1 MVYGPGDAGPGPL
14 WTGGSIDIGSGGD
27 LPAHGKWVQQ
37 LDGAHR
43 KGSSGGIAGVTIHGG
58 AS

>member
-1 MVYGPGDAGPGPL
+1 MVYGLGDAGPGPL
-14 WTGGSIDIGSGGD
+14 WTGGSTDIRSGGD
-27 LPAHGKWVQQ
+27 LPARGKWVQQ

-43 KGSSGGIAGVTIHGG
+43 EGSDGAIAGLTIDRG